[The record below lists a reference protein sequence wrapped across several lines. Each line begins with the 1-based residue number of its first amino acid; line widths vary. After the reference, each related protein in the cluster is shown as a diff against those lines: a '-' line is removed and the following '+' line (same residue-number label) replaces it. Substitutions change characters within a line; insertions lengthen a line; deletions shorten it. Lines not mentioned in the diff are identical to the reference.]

1 MPNSI
6 RATLEHTAV
15 QSVHIDIDTTMF
27 ADAEITFSLEAS
39 AKSQLRVPIEKEDN
53 SFLLVSTL
61 EVKSK
66 EFPNFMSAS
75 IIVEFYFATNQHIDD
90 YDDVV
95 REQCLPLIQKESTT
109 LINKILS
116 NMGYPEFLRI
126 KE

>member
-6 RATLEHTAV
+6 RATLECTTV
-15 QSVHIDIDTTMF
+15 QSVHIDIDTTLF
-27 ADAEITFSLEAS
+27 ADAEINFTLEAS

-66 EFPNFMSAS
+66 EIPNLMSAS
-75 IIVEFYFATNQHIDD
+75 FIAEFYFATNQHIDD

-95 REQCLPLIQKESTT
+95 REQCLPIIQKESTT

-116 NMGYPEFLRI
+116 DMGYPEFLRI
-126 KE
+126 KQ